1 MEAAPV
7 KLTLQCEAIDLDSSR
22 KLWVAVVALSSR
34 DFKAWELQGKEVK
47 LRPCVEVS
55 RTVRHRTFI
64 EVQRK
69 WLALDVCFGAGAVD
83 EAAAVA
89 EAEAARRDDTTG
101 KYKVVAIVNGVTV
114 ETPVCVLSDV
124 GWHHSMCKLLGLE

>member
-1 MEAAPV
+1 M
-7 KLTLQCEAIDLDSSR
+7 
-22 KLWVAVVALSSR
+22 VALSPR
-34 DFKAWELQGKEVK
+34 DFREWESQGKEVK

-69 WLALDVCFGAGAVD
+69 WLALDRTFGVGELD
-83 EAAAVA
+83 EAVAVA

-101 KYKVVAIVNGVTV
+101 KHKVVAIVDGVTV
-114 ETPVCVLSDV
+114 ETPACVLNDI